1 MVDELEASQGKSLTQ
16 LGYEAGWFL
25 GHTAIAI
32 FSLLLL
38 AIIGLV
44 MRISPETSTPKLVGT
59 VLAFLVPLIVGLI
72 VAKATQNPLGRYVWI
87 SGLLIFSVV
96 CVWVLDLPT
105 GNGLC
110 EHCGAL
116 EKLWRT
122 FFAINNGS
130 GLLSGNGLLVG
141 TWVPLSLFGYA
152 LGARAGYDE

>member
-1 MVDELEASQGKSLTQ
+1 MVDEFDASQGKSLTQ

-25 GHTAIAI
+25 GHTCIAV

-38 AIIGLV
+38 AVVGLTMHV
-44 MRISPETSTPKLVGT
+44 SPDTSTPKLVGT
-59 VLAFLVPLIVGLI
+59 VLAFLVPLIVGFI
-72 VAKATQNPLGRYVWI
+72 VARATRNPIGRYVWI